1 MQDLELASR
10 ITIITNRALCGGE
23 AALLARIAD
32 FAAAGVGEIVVREKD
47 LDEAAY
53 AALFENILRTCEF
66 YDRADRLSFDA
77 DRACPHEISPNEIRA
92 AKFDVAEAHEEGF
105 GTDAARSDGIF
116 VEEVCARTIPHKI
129 YDDRACAVQ
138 ALVGGLDASAACAD
152 KISLYE
158 RNADEVS
165 PKKLYLG
172 GGRSELCA
180 DTARRHGATTDEI
193 QPKNSARVLDE
204 ILSENFTGVA
214 NCANDSALGEI
225 SLRGAVC
232 ETKLMA
238 IGIQGAENAGSARSV
253 QGAEGLES
261 TEGAKN
267 LKRADSVKEIENSQ
281 SAESVKGAEN
291 SQSAEGA
298 QSTESV
304 RHPPAIFVHN
314 FADFALRAGERNLWL
329 PLGVLRGFS
338 AARGTEFLRAN
349 FKKLIASCHSEAEAR
364 EALELGASA
373 ICLSHIFATDCKAG
387 LTPKG
392 LNLIRAVR
400 GFYDGEIYALG
411 GITPRNFASVLRA
424 GADRIAV
431 MSSAM
436 AARDA
441 LSFIAE
447 FQRLY
452 QAAGSGK
459 IS

>member
-23 AALLARIAD
+23 AALLARITD
-32 FAAAGVGEIVVREKD
+32 FVAAGVGEIVVREKD

-53 AALFENILRTCEF
+53 AALFKNILRACEF

-92 AKFDVAEAHEEGF
+92 AKFDAAEAHEEGF

-116 VEEVCARTIPHKI
+116 AEEVCAHTIPHKI
-129 YDDRACAVQ
+129 YDDRACAIQ
-138 ALVGGLDASAACAD
+138 TLVGGLNASATCAD

-158 RNADEVS
+158 RNEDKILL
-165 PKKLYLG
+165 KKLHLG
-172 GGRSELCA
+172 GGRSELRA
-180 DTARRHGATTDEI
+180 DAARRHGAATDEI
-193 QPKNSARVLDE
+193 QSKNSACVLDE
-204 ILSENFTGVA
+204 ILSENFTGAA
-214 NCANDSALGEI
+214 NCANDSAPGEI
-225 SLRGAVC
+225 SLRGAAS
-232 ETKLMA
+232 ETKLA
-238 IGIQGAENAGSARSV
+238 TEGVRGAENAESM
-253 QGAEGLES
+253 QGAQS
-261 TEGAKN
+261 TENANDVHSAKN
-267 LKRADSVKEIENSQ
+267 AGSSRSAQYTESSESIEGVENSQ
-281 SAESVKGAEN
+281 SVKEAES

-298 QSTESV
+298 QSAESA
-304 RHPPAIFVHN
+304 RRPLAIFVHN
-314 FADFALRAGERNLWL
+314 FADFALSASERNLWL
-329 PLGVLRGFS
+329 PLGVLRSFS
-338 AARGTEFLRAN
+338 AARGVGFLRAN
-349 FKKLIASCHSEAEAR
+349 FKKLVASCHSEAEAR

-387 LTPKG
+387 LAPKG

-441 LSFIAE
+441 SDFIRK
-447 FQRLY
+447 F
-452 QAAGSGK
+452 K
-459 IS
+459 K

>member
-92 AKFDVAEAHEEGF
+92 AKFDAAEAHEEGF
-105 GTDAARSDGIF
+105 GTDTARSDGIF
-116 VEEVCARTIPHKI
+116 AEEVCARTIPHKI

-138 ALVGGLDASAACAD
+138 TLVGGLDASAVCAD

-158 RNADEVS
+158 RDEDEVS
-165 PKKLYLG
+165 PKKLDLG
-172 GGRSELCA
+172 GGKSELYA
-180 DTARRHGATTDEI
+180 DTARRHGAATNEI
-193 QPKNSARVLDE
+193 RSKNSAHVLDE
-204 ILSENFTGVA
+204 ILSENFIGAV
-214 NCANDSALGEI
+214 NCANDSTPGEI
-225 SLRGAVC
+225 SFRGAAS
-232 ETKLMA
+232 ETKLA
-238 IGIQGAENAGSARSV
+238 AEGVRGAENAESSRSV
-253 QGAEGLES
+253 QYTESSESIEG
-261 TEGAKN
+261 
-267 LKRADSVKEIENSQ
+267 VENSQ
-281 SAESVKGAEN
+281 SVKEAEN
-291 SQSAEGA
+291 SQSAKGA
-298 QSTESV
+298 QSAE
-304 RHPPAIFVHN
+304 RARRLPAIFVHN

-329 PLGVLRGFS
+329 PLGVLRSFS
-338 AARGTEFLRAN
+338 AARGAEFLRAN
-349 FKKLIASCHSEAEAR
+349 FKKLVASCHSEAEAR

-387 LTPKG
+387 LMPKG

-400 GFYDGEIYALG
+400 GFYGGEIYALG

-441 LSFIAE
+441 SDFIRK
-447 FQRLY
+447 F
-452 QAAGSGK
+452 K
-459 IS
+459 K